1 LDWGVND
8 LEENNI
14 DISGNM
20 DLDSTLEELSM
31 QLKVNETLILDIE
44 DDSQNQTDVIYDTL
58 VLKGYSVIRNFIKG
72 KSVIII
78 NRNKSF
84 YF

>member
-1 LDWGVND
+1 M
-8 LEENNI
+8 EENNI

>member
-1 LDWGVND
+1 MND

>member
-1 LDWGVND
+1 M
-8 LEENNI
+8 EENNI
-14 DISGNM
+14 DIAGNM
-20 DLDSTLEELSM
+20 DMDSTLEELSM

-58 VLKGYSVIRNFIKG
+58 VLKGYSVIRNYIKG
-72 KSVIII
+72 KSIIII
-78 NRNKSF
+78 NKNKNL

>member
-1 LDWGVND
+1 VND